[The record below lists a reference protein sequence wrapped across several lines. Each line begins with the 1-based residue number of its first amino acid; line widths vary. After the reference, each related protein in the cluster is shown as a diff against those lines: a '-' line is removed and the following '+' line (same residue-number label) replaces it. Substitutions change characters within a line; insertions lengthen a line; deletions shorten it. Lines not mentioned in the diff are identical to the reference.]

1 MAYRL
6 KAEVII
12 LNVNNGFKGK
22 IAEVLVRQ
30 KIKEGIKMEIRMA
43 LMGDHGSG
51 KSTLVTLLNIFYH
64 NL

>member
-12 LNVNNGFKGK
+12 LNVSNGFKGK

-30 KIKEGIKMEIRMA
+30 TIKEGIKIEIRMA

-51 KSTLVTLLNIFYH
+51 KSTLVTL
-64 NL
+64 